1 LNPRSDSA
9 REPAHHGF
17 APLAGAAPAARRAI
31 WAALLAVFV
40 GALDLTVIATILPR
54 IVADLDINTAD
65 IDRYVWIVNGYLL
78 AYIVAIPLVGRLSD
92 LVGRRPAFAAALAL
106 FLVGSVW
113 CALADSLPSL
123 VLGRAVQGAG
133 GGALLPVTMALVGDL
148 LPPGR
153 RAGALGL
160 VGAVDTLGWVL
171 GPLWGALVVGI
182 APGENPWHWVFWVN
196 LPLGLV
202 ALLALRRGAPDAA
215 SSALREEG
223 TTATT
228 AHRLPPAA
236 SRASILARLD
246 LPGAA
251 LLAVALVMLNL
262 GLSAGGEI
270 GGHGGSGGRALG
282 GTANPLA
289 AWSGWLVAGSLLVG
303 ALFVWRE
310 RRTDHPLLPLA
321 LFRRPRFAAA
331 IAANVVVGG
340 SLIVAMVDVPV
351 VVTLLVEPE
360 RVAATTGLMMAPFTV
375 LMAVLSL
382 GGGALVARRGERAV
396 AAWGLALVAVG
407 YAALWFGLRGGSLL
421 GLLPGLVLAGAG
433 FGMVVAPIGAVV
445 IDAAPA
451 ASRGVAAAL
460 TLVFRL
466 LGMTVSI
473 SALTALG
480 VSRLQGLVGN
490 LDDVVQLPDETTAEF
505 FARQSAIL
513 YETVIPLTLRVVRET
528 FLAAG
533 LLALLALVPVWLMAD
548 RGDRRQATGDRR
560 QRRR

>member
-1 LNPRSDSA
+1 LNRRSDEA
-9 REPAHHGF
+9 TAAADHGHGL
-17 APLAGAAPAARRAI
+17 APLAGATPAARSAI
-31 WAALLAVFV
+31 LAALLAVFV

-92 LVGRRPAFAAALAL
+92 LVGRRRAFAAALAL

-113 CALADSLPSL
+113 CALADSLVML
-123 VLGRAVQGAG
+123 VIGRAIQGAG

-148 LPPGR
+148 LPRGR

-182 APGENPWHWVFWVN
+182 APGENPWHWVFWIN
-196 LPLGLV
+196 LPLGVLAV
-202 ALLALRRGAPDAA
+202 AALRRGTAAVSESSATTDAA
-215 SSALREEG
+215 DGDAV
-223 TTATT
+223 TAY
-228 AHRLPPAA
+228 RLAPAA
-236 SRASILARLD
+236 SKGDVLPRLD

-251 LLAVALVMLNL
+251 LLAVALIMLNL

-270 GGHGGSGGRALG
+270 GGHGGGGGRALG

-289 AWSGWLVAGSLLVG
+289 EWSLWLVAGALLVG

-310 RRTDHPLLPLA
+310 RRTAHPLLQLD
-321 LFRRPRFAAA
+321 LFKRRRFAAA

-382 GGGALVARRGERAV
+382 GGGALVARRGERSV
-396 AAWGLALVAVG
+396 AAWGLVLVAVG
-407 YAALWFGLRGGSLL
+407 YAALWFGLREGNLL

-433 FGMVVAPIGAVV
+433 FGMVVAPIGSVA
-445 IDAAPA
+445 IDAAPPEA
-451 ASRGVAAAL
+451 RGVAAAL

-466 LGMTVSI
+466 LGMTISI

-490 LDDVVQLPDETTAEF
+490 LDDVVQLPNETTAEF

-533 LLALLALVPVWLMAD
+533 LLALLAIVPVWFMAGRKRD
-548 RGDRRQATGDRR
+548 PQA
-560 QRRR
+560 